1 MKFKML
7 HYEVRYFDKTEWE
20 KISEVEVLESLQD
33 AFVRITPVLRDMIQ
47 GKQVKTPDAI
57 YRIKGLV

>member
-20 KISEVEVLESLQD
+20 KISEVEVLENL
-33 AFVRITPVLRDMIQ
+33 
-47 GKQVKTPDAI
+47 
-57 YRIKGLV
+57 

>member
-20 KISEVEVLESLQD
+20 KISEVEVLESLQN
-33 AFVRITPVLRDMIQ
+33 AFVRVTPALRDMIQ
-47 GKQVKTPDAI
+47 GKQVTTPDAK
-57 YRIKGLV
+57 YRIKGLG

>member
-33 AFVRITPVLRDMIQ
+33 AFVRITPALRDMIQ
-47 GKQVKTPDAI
+47 GKQVTTPDAK
-57 YRIKGLV
+57 YRIKGLG

>member
-33 AFVRITPVLRDMIQ
+33 AFVRITPALKDMIQ
-47 GKQVKTPDAI
+47 GKRIATPDAI
-57 YRIKGLV
+57 YRIKGLR

>member
-20 KISEVEVLESLQD
+20 KISEVEVLESLQN
-33 AFVRITPVLRDMIQ
+33 AFVRVTPALRDMIQ
-47 GKQVKTPDAI
+47 GKQVTTPDAK
-57 YRIKGLV
+57 YRIKGFG

>member
-33 AFVRITPVLRDMIQ
+33 AFVLITPALRDRIQ
-47 GKQVKTPDAI
+47 GNQVTTPDAI
-57 YRIKGLV
+57 YRIKSLG

>member
-20 KISEVEVLESLQD
+20 KISEVEVLESLQN
-33 AFVRITPVLRDMIQ
+33 AFVRVTPALRDMIQ
-47 GKQVKTPDAI
+47 GKQVTTPDAT
-57 YRIKGLV
+57 YRIKGLE

>member
-20 KISEVEVLESLQD
+20 KISEVEVLQSLQD
-33 AFVRITPVLRDMIQ
+33 AFVRVTPALRDMIQ
-47 GKQVKTPDAI
+47 GKQVTTPNAR
-57 YRIKGLV
+57 YRIKGLG

>member
-20 KISEVEVLESLQD
+20 KISEVEVLESLQY
-33 AFVRITPVLRDMIQ
+33 AFVRITPALKDMIQ
-47 GKQVKTPDAI
+47 GKRVTTPDAI
-57 YRIKGLV
+57 YRIKGLR

>member
-1 MKFKML
+1 ML

-33 AFVRITPVLRDMIQ
+33 TFVRVTPALWDMIQ
-47 GKQVKTPDAI
+47 GKQVTTLDAI
-57 YRIKGLV
+57 YRIKGLG

>member
-20 KISEVEVLESLQD
+20 KISEVEVLESLQN
-33 AFVRITPVLRDMIQ
+33 AFVRVTPALRDMIQ
-47 GKQVKTPDAI
+47 GKQVTTPDAI
-57 YRIKGLV
+57 YRIKDLA

>member
-20 KISEVEVLESLQD
+20 KISEVEILESLLD
-33 AFVRITPVLRDMIQ
+33 AFVRVTPALRNMIQ
-47 GKQVKTPDAI
+47 GKQVTTPDAI
-57 YRIKGLV
+57 YRIKGLG

>member
-33 AFVRITPVLRDMIQ
+33 SFVRITTALRDMIQ
-47 GKQVKTPDAI
+47 GKQVTTPDVI
-57 YRIKGLV
+57 YKIKGLV

>member
-1 MKFKML
+1 ML

-33 AFVRITPVLRDMIQ
+33 AFVRITPALKDMIQ
-47 GKQVKTPDAI
+47 GKRVTTPDAT
-57 YRIKGLV
+57 YRIKGLR

>member
-20 KISEVEVLESLQD
+20 KISEVEVLESLQY
-33 AFVRITPVLRDMIQ
+33 AFVRIKPALKDMIQ
-47 GKQVKTPDAI
+47 GKRVTTPDAI
-57 YRIKGLV
+57 YRIKGLR

>member
-1 MKFKML
+1 ML

-33 AFVRITPVLRDMIQ
+33 AFVRVTPTLSDLIQ
-47 GKQVKTPDAI
+47 GKQVYDI
-57 YRIKGLV
+57 RFRI

>member
-33 AFVRITPVLRDMIQ
+33 AFVRVTPALRDMIQ
-47 GKQVKTPDAI
+47 GKQVTTPNAR
-57 YRIKGLV
+57 YRIKGLG

>member
-20 KISEVEVLESLQD
+20 KISEVEFLESLQD
-33 AFVRITPVLRDMIQ
+33 AFARVTLALRDMIQ
-47 GKQVKTPDAI
+47 GKQVTTSDAE
-57 YRIKGLV
+57 YRIKGLK

>member
-7 HYEVRYFDKTEWE
+7 HYEIRYFDKTKWE

-33 AFVRITPVLRDMIQ
+33 VFVRITPALKDMIQ
-47 GKQVKTPDAI
+47 GKQVTTPDAI
-57 YRIKGLV
+57 YRIKGLG

>member
-33 AFVRITPVLRDMIQ
+33 AFVRVTPALRDMIK
-47 GKQVKTPDAI
+47 GKQVTTPDAI
-57 YRIKGLV
+57 YRIKGLG

>member
-1 MKFKML
+1 ML

-33 AFVRITPVLRDMIQ
+33 VFVRITPALKDMIQ
-47 GKQVKTPDAI
+47 GKQVTTPDAT
-57 YRIKGLV
+57 YRIKGLR

>member
-33 AFVRITPVLRDMIQ
+33 AFVRVTPALRDMIQ
-47 GKQVKTPDAI
+47 GKQVSTLDAI
-57 YRIKGLV
+57 YRIKGLG

>member
-33 AFVRITPVLRDMIQ
+33 AFVRITPVLKDMIQ
-47 GKQVKTPDAI
+47 GKQVTTPDAK
-57 YRIKGLV
+57 YRIKGLG

>member
-33 AFVRITPVLRDMIQ
+33 AFVRITPVLKDMIQ
-47 GKQVKTPDAI
+47 GKRVTTPNAT
-57 YRIKGLV
+57 YRIKGLR